1 MFNPQH
7 KVTSLNYS
15 DIEANKC
22 GVKAAIKQSP
32 KKSSF
37 SKENIIT
44 ISSSLAYRRL
54 EKHHWRISPLPL
66 SPNTRTFFLYSV

>member
-15 DIEANKC
+15 DIEANKG

-44 ISSSLAYRRL
+44 KLVVEQWLKNVMIAVKL
-54 EKHHWRISPLPL
+54 
-66 SPNTRTFFLYSV
+66 RT

>member
-7 KVTSLNYS
+7 EVTSLNYS
-15 DIEANKC
+15 DIEANKG

-44 ISSSLAYRRL
+44 KFVVEQWLKCHESRYVSFIRL
-54 EKHHWRISPLPL
+54 KFVVCRLDL
-66 SPNTRTFFLYSV
+66 